1 MLALQLQE
9 MQNYDAWTP
18 VTKNYEDAI
27 FYTPYNSTNE
37 YVDIRC
43 HTSDAYITFSNL
55 RSLLRSKLIERCTSY
70 ITCITNDQIILWNAV
85 SGTCLRRIPN
95 AGYITAIF
103 LNSQQLALGGSDI
116 TVINLRKSSET
127 FSLLGKSGYAFNGL
141 LLLRPGLLIS
151 AASNQISSWDLE
163 TKSIQD
169 ECYIFGNKHME
180 RISDTMFA
188 TLGATSATIQ
198 LWNDKLQKTGSK
210 IFPYSNILQSVS
222 YIGNNRLLV
231 GIANSEAILWNF
243 EHKNTEKLD
252 ETLPHWSVRKV
263 SNCIVAADKNS
274 ISILKMESL
283 RKLKMIN
290 DACTDGETVIQVAEL
305 ENKIVYMNKEHN
317 LVLVDLEGRV
327 LQTYKG
333 CSNIATRITTI

>member
-1 MLALQLQE
+1 
-9 MQNYDAWTP
+9 MQSYDDAWTP
-18 VTKNYEDAI
+18 VPRNNDDTV
-27 FYTPYNSTNE
+27 FHTPYNSNNE
-37 YVDIRC
+37 YVEIRC
-43 HTSDAYITFSNL
+43 HTSDAYITFLNL

-70 ITCITNDQIILWNAV
+70 IACITNDQIILWNAV

-95 AGYITAIF
+95 TGYITAIF

-198 LWNDKLQKTGSK
+198 LWNDKLQKIGSK
-210 IFPYSNILQSVS
+210 IFPYSNILQSC
-222 YIGNNRLLV
+222 RT
-231 GIANSEAILWNF
+231 W
-243 EHKNTEKLD
+243 
-252 ETLPHWSVRKV
+252 
-263 SNCIVAADKNS
+263 
-274 ISILKMESL
+274 
-283 RKLKMIN
+283 
-290 DACTDGETVIQVAEL
+290 
-305 ENKIVYMNKEHN
+305 
-317 LVLVDLEGRV
+317 
-327 LQTYKG
+327 
-333 CSNIATRITTI
+333 

>member
-1 MLALQLQE
+1 
-9 MQNYDAWTP
+9 
-18 VTKNYEDAI
+18 
-27 FYTPYNSTNE
+27 
-37 YVDIRC
+37 
-43 HTSDAYITFSNL
+43 
-55 RSLLRSKLIERCTSY
+55 
-70 ITCITNDQIILWNAV
+70 
-85 SGTCLRRIPN
+85 
-95 AGYITAIF
+95 
-103 LNSQQLALGGSDI
+103 
-116 TVINLRKSSET
+116 LRKSSET